1 MNRMLSCAQKLHCT
15 VMFHVIRHAMNLRDV
30 RDGQH
35 TQRESKRVIEW
46 RKRGNEMHYNWPE
59 TDNVHTFNKIS
70 EADIYCS
77 CQRFVKL
84 SSANPANGSPVI
96 FFSSTQPDVC
106 LNWVIATIV
115 CSSG

>member
-1 MNRMLSCAQKLHCT
+1 
-15 VMFHVIRHAMNLRDV
+15 MFHVIRHAMNLHDV
-30 RDGQH
+30 REGQ
-35 TQRESKRVIEW
+35 TEIERESKREIEW

-96 FFSSTQPDVC
+96 FFHPRNLMYV
-106 LNWVIATIV
+106 
-115 CSSG
+115 